1 MYSLITKLAGVTGM
15 MLIILCQSVPIIGQI
30 KFEDVTEKA
39 GLIEPLKGMMGH
51 CAAWSDVNGDDYPD
65 LFVGTFTH
73 KHDSTY
79 NVRGHEGGPEPDK
92 LFINNG
98 DGTFHEV
105 MESPVRVKGKSSGAA
120 FADFDN
126 DGDLDLVASHQSHEW
141 GHAGEPEENYKKSND
156 ILAGHPNN
164 FLFENDGKGNL
175 KDVTRTSGLDLGWPF
190 LGRNTFVFDYDGDG
204 LLDIFMQEDWV
215 LGKISAGNS
224 RLMKN
229 MGNMSFKDMT
239 KEAGF
244 PHGFRQGLYGLGG
257 FVGDINGD
265 NWPEVFF
272 AHSCR
277 MFINNKNGTFHE
289 KEYNMIDRKFTMPA
303 TVNPHW
309 TCSAD
314 IGDLDNDGDMDMA
327 MGDHFSWDTTF
338 HRMYVYLN
346 EGNDQN
352 GDPILRDITVEA
364 GIPNPDQKTFHL
376 QIQDMDNDGRMDIIT
391 SRCNSIVYRNKGLKN
406 GIPQFEKPVDTGI
419 KGGIG
424 YWAGGALCDYDRDG
438 RLDFMGPEWEQAFP
452 SVLLRNVTQGADN
465 YIDIKP
471 ELENIENRNGIG
483 AKVEIFKAGMM
494 GKKKGLLGTSIISVS
509 NGYSCAYEA
518 LAHFGLPGD
527 EKIDL
532 ILTMPC
538 DGPVYKAKKIK
549 RNQLFILKQ

>member
-1 MYSLITKLAGVTGM
+1 MSYLSKKVLVIASLLFMVFFA
-15 MLIILCQSVPIIGQI
+15 SYGQI
-30 KFEDVTEKA
+30 RFEDVTAKA
-39 GLIEPLKGMMGH
+39 ALLEPLKGMMGH
-51 CAAWSDVNGDDYPD
+51 CATWGDVNGDGYPD
-65 LFVGTFTH
+65 LFIGTFTH
-73 KHDSTY
+73 KPDSTY

-98 DGTFHEV
+98 DGTFKEV
-105 MESPVRVKGKSSGAA
+105 MDSPVRVRGKNSGAA

-126 DGDLDLVASHQSHEW
+126 DGDLDLVVSHQSHEW
-141 GHAGEPEENYKKSND
+141 GHENKPEENEPPSND

-175 KDVTRTSGLDLGWPF
+175 MDVTRTSGLDLGWPF

-229 MGNMSFKDMT
+229 LGILNFKDVT

-265 NWPEVFF
+265 NWPDVFF

-289 KEYNMIDRKFTMPA
+289 KEYNIIDRKFTRPA

-352 GDPILRDITVEA
+352 GDPILRDITVET

-376 QIQDMDNDGRMDIIT
+376 QIQDMDNDGLMDIIT
-391 SRCNSIVYRNKGLKN
+391 SRCNSIVYRNKGVKK
-406 GIPQFEKPVDTGI
+406 GIPLFEKPVNTGI

-465 YIDIKP
+465 FIDIKP
-471 ELENIENRNGIG
+471 ELENSANRNGIG
-483 AKVEIFKAGMM
+483 ARVEIFKAGMM
-494 GKKKGLLGTSIISVS
+494 GEKKGLLGTSIISVS
-509 NGYSCAYEA
+509 NGYSCGYEA
-518 LAHFGLPGD
+518 IAHFGLPD
-527 EKIDL
+527 VEKVDIRF
-532 ILTMPC
+532 TMPC
-538 DGPVYKAKKIK
+538 DGKVYLVKGVK
-549 RNQLFILKQ
+549 RNQLFILKK

>member
-1 MYSLITKLAGVTGM
+1 M